1 MVGSLLVVTSL
12 LIGQAEIPSDG
23 DLASQVQMLV
33 RQLRDGKLEQRD
45 AAEKALIALGPGVLD
60 HLPALQAN
68 TTVGV
73 QVRLGRVLKTLA
85 SRIVDKSMPVSRVSL
100 AGEMSL
106 AEALSALEKQTG
118 NRVVGLYG
126 RGGQVKPKF
135 DKTSYWEALD
145 ELLDQAGMRIDE
157 YGGSENALTVVA
169 RPEGQELRRG
179 RADYFGQFRVETTRI
194 QAVRGL
200 RRPDERRLMAWIEVA
215 WEPRLTPVYL
225 VQPLSDVTATDENG
239 DAITIEGLEGAR
251 GVRANHNISSVEIGL
266 PLQLPDRNVKQ
277 IALLKGN
284 MTATLLGRVES
295 FEFANLSDAEDE
307 LQRRS
312 GVTVVLERIRKT
324 DGLYDVYVRMR
335 FDQAA
340 DTLQSYRIWV
350 SNAQAFMI
358 DAEGRRMEHLGYE
371 TTRED
376 AKEIGMAYTFDL
388 KDGPQTCKFVIR
400 IPTLI
405 VDTPVNYE
413 LKNIALP

>member
-85 SRIVDKSMPVSRVSL
+85 SRIVDKSTPVSRVSL

-106 AEALSALEKQTG
+106 AKALSVLEKQTG

-126 RGGQVKPKF
+126 RGGQVKPEF

-169 RPEGQELRRG
+169 RPEGQQLRRG
-179 RADYFGQFRVETTRI
+179 RADYCGQFRVETTRI

-225 VQPLSDVTATDENG
+225 VQPLSDVTAIDENG
-239 DAITIEGLEGAR
+239 DAITIEGLDGVR
-251 GVRANHNISSVEIGL
+251 GV
-266 PLQLPDRNVKQ
+266 
-277 IALLKGN
+277 
-284 MTATLLGRVES
+284 
-295 FEFANLSDAEDE
+295 
-307 LQRRS
+307 
-312 GVTVVLERIRKT
+312 
-324 DGLYDVYVRMR
+324 
-335 FDQAA
+335 
-340 DTLQSYRIWV
+340 
-350 SNAQAFMI
+350 
-358 DAEGRRMEHLGYE
+358 
-371 TTRED
+371 
-376 AKEIGMAYTFDL
+376 
-388 KDGPQTCKFVIR
+388 
-400 IPTLI
+400 
-405 VDTPVNYE
+405 
-413 LKNIALP
+413 